1 MHTIF
6 LDGRD
11 YDTARDLHEALRR
24 LLALPDYYGC
34 NADALYDC
42 LKGRRETVRLIVVC
56 PGNDE
61 VADTLRKCA
70 AVIGDLG
77 GEVSGL

>member
-11 YDTARDLHEALRR
+11 YASARDLHEALRR
-24 LLALPDYYGC
+24 LLSLPDYYGC

-42 LKGRRETVRLIVVC
+42 LKGRRETIRLIVSC
-56 PGNDE
+56 PGNAE
-61 VADTLRKCA
+61 VAATLRKCA
-70 AVIGDLG
+70 AVIDDLS
-77 GEVSGL
+77 GEARGI